1 MRCKT
6 TWNQW
11 KGLIVIAAVTLGLGA
26 LSGYVT
32 SDSQMQYEA
41 MYQPPLAPPAWVF
54 PVVWTLLYVFMS
66 VAAWLVWKAEKPL
79 NAAQQR
85 GLEVYVLQLLVNVTW
100 PIFFFRMEA
109 YWQAFLWLC
118 LLWVLIVVMMIRFS
132 RVDRRASWL
141 LVPYL
146 LWVSFAGYLNLSIAL
161 NS

>member
-6 TWNQW
+6 PWNQW

-66 VAAWLVWKAEKPL
+66 VAAC
-79 NAAQQR
+79 
-85 GLEVYVLQLLVNVTW
+85 
-100 PIFFFRMEA
+100 I
-109 YWQAFLWLC
+109 
-118 LLWVLIVVMMIRFS
+118 S
-132 RVDRRASWL
+132 RS
-141 LVPYL
+141 
-146 LWVSFAGYLNLSIAL
+146 
-161 NS
+161 